1 MYMET
6 RYPNSK
12 NKNSEEEGNQFQ
24 DFVVDLLFDMGIV
37 IQNYTS
43 RKYQYE
49 KGENKQGIEI
59 KLDNWCSKSK
69 RLSIEIAERT
79 CIENSFVESGI
90 YRKDNSFLYIQG
102 NFDIVFIF
110 QKSLLQL
117 LHKSGRYEEKEEE
130 TIKAFYLPFTDAE
143 KYAAKVVKI
152 NKNR

>member
-1 MYMET
+1 MET